1 MNRLLIAAAGI
12 AVAVVLFLVFRPGG
26 DDDGTGPPPA
36 PPPPATTGETGE
48 TGTRSVPPPPTTPK
62 RVRAVVQIPILV
74 QGGKPVGG
82 IKRAT
87 VAKDRVVVLVVSSDV
102 ADEVHL
108 HGYNIMR
115 DVAPG
120 TPARLRFRATIPGQ
134 FEAELEDRGL
144 QIANI
149 TVKP

>member
-12 AVAVVLFLVFRPGG
+12 AAVVVLFLVFRPDGG
-26 DDDGTGPPPA
+26 DDDGASPPPA
-36 PPPPATTGETGE
+36 PSPPTTSTRE
-48 TGTRSVPPPPTTPK
+48 TGTRSVPPPPPPPTKPK
-62 RVRAVVQIPILV
+62 PTIVQVPIVVR
-74 QGGKPVGG
+74 GGKPVGG

-87 VAKDRVVVLVVSSDV
+87 VAKDRVVVLVVRSDV

-120 TPARLRFRATIPGQ
+120 SPARLRFRATIPGQ

-149 TVKP
+149 TVRP

>member
-12 AVAVVLFLVFRPGG
+12 AAAVVLFLVFRPDGG
-26 DDDGTGPPPA
+26 DDDSA
-36 PPPPATTGETGE
+36 SPPPPPSPPTTSTRE
-48 TGTRSVPPPPTTPK
+48 TGTRSVPPPPPPPK
-62 RVRAVVQIPILV
+62 PTIVQVPIVVR
-74 QGGKPVGG
+74 GGKPVGG

-87 VAKDRVVVLVVSSDV
+87 VAKDRVVVLVVRSDV

-120 TPARLRFRATIPGQ
+120 SPARLRFRATIPGQ

-149 TVKP
+149 TVRP

>member
-1 MNRLLIAAAGI
+1 MNRLVIAAAGI
-12 AVAVVLFLVFRPGG
+12 VVAVVLFLVFRPDGG
-26 DDDGTGPPPA
+26 DDITSS
-36 PPPPATTGETGE
+36 PPPPNPPTTPTSETA
-48 TGTRSVPPPPTTPK
+48 TRSVPPPP
-62 RVRAVVQIPILV
+62 AIVQIPIVV

-87 VAKDRVVVLVVSSDV
+87 VAKDRVVVLVVRSDV

-108 HGYNIMR
+108 HGYNVMR
-115 DVAPG
+115 DLEPG

-134 FEAELEDRGL
+134 FEAELEQRGL

-149 TVKP
+149 TVR

>member
-1 MNRLLIAAAGI
+1 LVIAAAGI
-12 AVAVVLFLVFRPGG
+12 VVAVVLFLVFRPDGG
-26 DDDGTGPPPA
+26 DDSTSS
-36 PPPPATTGETGE
+36 PPPPNPTTTPTSETA
-48 TGTRSVPPPPTTPK
+48 TRSVPPPP
-62 RVRAVVQIPILV
+62 AIVQIPIVV

-87 VAKDRVVVLVVSSDV
+87 VAKDRVVVLVVRSDV

-108 HGYNIMR
+108 HGYNVMR
-115 DVAPG
+115 DLEPG

-134 FEAELEDRGL
+134 FEAELEQRGL

-149 TVKP
+149 TVR

>member
-12 AVAVVLFLVFRPGG
+12 AVAVVLFVVFRPGG
-26 DDDGTGPPPA
+26 DDDDNA
-36 PPPPATTGETGE
+36 SPPPPSNPTTPTTGE
-48 TGTRSVPPPPTTPK
+48 TGTRSVPPTTSQAPP
-62 RVRAVVQIPILV
+62 AVIQIPIV
-74 QGGKPVGG
+74 VRGGKPVGG

-87 VAKDRVVVLVVSSDV
+87 VPKNRTVVLFVRSDV
-102 ADEVHL
+102 EDEVHL

-120 TPARLRFRATIPGQ
+120 RPARLRFRATIPGG

-144 QIANI
+144 QIADI

>member
-12 AVAVVLFLVFRPGG
+12 AAAVVLFLVFRPDGG
-26 DDDGTGPPPA
+26 DDDSA
-36 PPPPATTGETGE
+36 SPPPPPNPPTTTSE
-48 TGTRSVPPPPTTPK
+48 TGTRSVPPPTTPK
-62 RVRAVVQIPILV
+62 PAIVQVPIVVR
-74 QGGKPVGG
+74 GGKPVGG

-87 VAKDRVVVLVVSSDV
+87 VAKDRVVVLVVRSDV

-108 HGYNIMR
+108 HGYNVMR

-120 TPARLRFRATIPGQ
+120 SPARLRFRATIPGQ
-134 FEAELEDRGL
+134 FEAELEERGL

-149 TVKP
+149 TVRP